1 MTLSIPISISRPLSG
16 PSIQGKPASS
26 DSLVS
31 IFCKWLTFF
40 TSLQNGDE
48 STCNIEEVK
57 ELQAKVLKIANT
69 VEVMSKKIEN
79 LDANGDRKTERLQ
92 DRIRQSAKN
101 FVKETFV
108 GLPKVPTK
116 EELAQIRALKAQEAT
131 RRIEEEK
138 KSALE
143 AKLKSESMKK
153 SRQYSNQAQNVISN
167 AKRQLQFSKIS
178 KNPEMKLGSGFVAK
192 AGQEIMEDDPIGQ
205 QIHNLKVFI
214 QQAREAGRY
223 EDAKT
228 LETNLAELQE
238 EYHKQNEQLQQ
249 NYEEFKGLFAGKNK
263 RESDDDGDESN
274 PFFEAEKS
282 SNPFEIED
290 ESAVDEYDKSGKNP
304 FA

>member
-1 MTLSIPISISRPLSG
+1 MLNEGEELSEKYRQMADG
-16 PSIQGKPASS
+16 
-26 DSLVS
+26 
-31 IFCKWLTFF
+31 
-40 TSLQNGDE
+40 LQNGDE

-57 ELQAKVLKIANT
+57 ELQAKVAKIATT
-69 VEVMSKKIEN
+69 VDAISKKIEN
-79 LDANGDRKTERLQ
+79 LDAKGDPKTKNLQ
-92 DRIRQSAKN
+92 DRIRKSAMN

-116 EELAQIRALKAQEAT
+116 EELARIRAAKAQEAA

-138 KSALE
+138 KSAHE

-153 SRQYSNQAQNVISN
+153 SRQYSSQAHHVISN
-167 AKRQLQFSKIS
+167 AKRQLQFNAKHNIA
-178 KNPEMKLGSGFVAK
+178 KNEMKLGSGFVAK
-192 AGQEIMEDDPIGQ
+192 AGREILEDDPIGQ

-214 QQAREAGRY
+214 QQANEAGRY

-228 LETNLAELQE
+228 LENNLTELQE

-249 NYEEFKGLFAGKNK
+249 NYEEFKGLFAGRRDH
-263 RESDDDGDESN
+263 REDNGESN
-274 PFFEAEKS
+274 PFYEEENA

-290 ESAVDEYDKSGKNP
+290 EDTDEYDKSGKNP